1 MNSEKNLKRGMGEK
15 NTGAKK
21 NIGKAKKRIPEK
33 FDKEGFFLTWG
44 IGIVCSGV
52 GILIIWATKTAP
64 EGASQSTGFT
74 TAQRL
79 ARVLPDSTKE
89 TLAFIMGGLFVLFG
103 IVCIFLG
110 LKLVVKYLA
119 NKIQ

>member
-1 MNSEKNLKRGMGEK
+1 MNTEKKVNVEVGKK

-21 NIGKAKKRIPEK
+21 NITKSKKLIPEK
-33 FDKEGFFLTWG
+33 FDKEGFFLSWG

-52 GILIIWATKTAP
+52 GVLIIWATKTAP

-89 TLAFIMGGLFVLFG
+89 TLAFIMGSLFVLFG
-103 IVCIFLG
+103 IVCLFLG
-110 LKLVVKYLA
+110 IKLVVKYLA
-119 NKIQ
+119 NKLR